1 MIFLSNVDFIDA
13 LTTRNSIFSNLSIIS
28 SEIMSINKH
37 MIDGAN
43 EMTEESEDASLVMN
57 HPPSI
62 NIGTSQENAS

>member
-1 MIFLSNVDFIDA
+1 
-13 LTTRNSIFSNLSIIS
+13 
-28 SEIMSINKH
+28 